1 MAVNPGRPFTPLKR
15 TTIPEQVRDE
25 ILTRVT
31 SGELRPG
38 TQLPAE
44 RTLAADFGVARTSVR
59 EATQALVALGVIER
73 RGNRSYVVERLPG
86 EEIQSAGGRL
96 KRIRDLLA
104 ARRILERLL
113 FELAA
118 SRATMRERQR
128 ALDLARRPVPA
139 SLEELILADRQFHA
153 TVASACS
160 NPVLVEVYG
169 RVVEALMT
177 ENLSPEILMGVADAI
192 DEREAITRVGAEH
205 LAIAE
210 AFMSGD
216 VEAILEAVDHHV
228 GPIEGWID
236 RSTNGVPR
244 RLPEVSEAELDRT
257 VGM

>member
-1 MAVNPGRPFTPLKR
+1 MTSNRPFTPLKR
-15 TTIPEQVRDE
+15 TTVAEQVRDE
-25 ILTRVT
+25 IFSRVT

-73 RGNRSYVVERLPG
+73 RGNRSYVTERLPG
-86 EEIQSAGGRL
+86 AEIQSAGGRM

-118 SRATMRERQR
+118 SRATARERQR
-128 ALDLARRPVPA
+128 ALDVARRPVPS

-153 TVASACS
+153 AVASACS
-160 NPVLVEVYG
+160 SPVLAEVYG

-177 ENLSPEILMGVADAI
+177 ENLSPEILMGVSDTI
-192 DEREAITRVGAEH
+192 DEREAIARVAAEH

-216 VEAILEAVDHHV
+216 IDAILQTVDHHV

-236 RSTNGVPR
+236 RSTNGMPR
-244 RLPEVSEAELDRT
+244 RQSEVPNSGLDRT